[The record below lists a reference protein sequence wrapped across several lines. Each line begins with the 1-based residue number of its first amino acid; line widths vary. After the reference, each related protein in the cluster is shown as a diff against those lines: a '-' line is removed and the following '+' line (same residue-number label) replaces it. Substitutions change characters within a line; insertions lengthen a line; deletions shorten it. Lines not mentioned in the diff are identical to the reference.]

1 MKTFL
6 RCGGILRGLNA
17 TQERKPQIS
26 NSAVPQPAKQAGTE
40 QIEARH
46 IAWLLILGLTW
57 GSSYLFIKV
66 LVEAV
71 SPAVMVAARFALGA
85 AVLGIILAIRG
96 GRLPKPGRIWLH
108 LSVMSLF
115 VNITPFMLI
124 AWGSRHTDSAM
135 AAVLNGTT
143 PLFTLIFAA
152 AIFRSETFSPARIA
166 GVALGFA
173 GVIALTDGAFS
184 DPGSAT
190 GLGELALLVSSL
202 CYGFGFAY
210 ARRFI
215 SGEPLA
221 NVTAQLM
228 IGTVVTIPIAL
239 ATGWIRTE
247 HLNPANIGAWIILGI
262 FGTGV
267 AYLFYYSLISQIG
280 ATRASLVT
288 YITPVVGLIL
298 GWIVLGEN
306 LGWAGVLGMF
316 LIIAGVAV
324 SYSRRTVRVRRIGS
338 A

>member
-1 MKTFL
+1 MA
-6 RCGGILRGLNA
+6 A
-17 TQERKPQIS
+17 TRERTSNISTTSAPPTVKPGAS
-26 NSAVPQPAKQAGTE
+26 EP
-40 QIEARH
+40 IEPRH
-46 IAWLLILGLTW
+46 VAWLMILGLTW

-85 AVLGIILAIRG
+85 AVLGIILTIRG
-96 GRLPKPGRIWLH
+96 GRLPATGRIWFH
-108 LSVMSLF
+108 LAIMSVF
-115 VNITPFMLI
+115 VNITPFLLI

-152 AIFRSETFSPARIA
+152 AIFHSETFSPARIG
-166 GVALGFA
+166 GVVLGFV
-173 GVIALTDGAFS
+173 GVITLTDGAFS
-184 DPGSAT
+184 DPGSAN

-215 SGEPLA
+215 TGDPLS

-228 IGTVVTIPIAL
+228 IGTVVTTPIAL

-247 HLNPANIGAWIILGI
+247 HLNPANIGAWIILGV

-267 AYLFYYSLISQIG
+267 AYLFYYSLIGQIG

-306 LGWAGVLGMF
+306 LGWAGVIGML
-316 LIIAGVAV
+316 LIIAGVGV
-324 SYSRRTVRVRRIGS
+324 SYSRNPRLNRS
-338 A
+338 

>member
-1 MKTFL
+1 MQTIVI
-6 RCGGILRGLNA
+6 CNGILTCRNGKR
-17 TQERKPQIS
+17 ERKPEITTTTGQ
-26 NSAVPQPAKQAGTE
+26 QPTRPE

-46 IAWLLILGLTW
+46 ILWLLILGLTW

-66 LVEAV
+66 LVDAV
-71 SPAVMVAARFALGA
+71 SPAVMVAVRFALGA
-85 AVLGIILAIRG
+85 SVLGAILAARH
-96 GRLPKPGRIWLH
+96 GRLPARGKIWFH
-108 LSVMSLF
+108 LCVMSLF
-115 VNITPFMLI
+115 VNITPFLLI
-124 AWGSRHTDSAM
+124 AWGSRHTDSAL

-143 PLFTLIFAA
+143 PLFTLVFAA
-152 AIFRSETFSPARIA
+152 AVFRSETFSVARIA
-166 GVALGFA
+166 GVVLGFA
-173 GVIALTDGAFS
+173 GVIALTDGVFS
-184 DPGSAT
+184 SPGSAT
-190 GLGELALLVSSL
+190 GLGELALLISSV

-215 SGEPLA
+215 TGDPLS

-239 ATGWIRTE
+239 ATGWVRTE
-247 HLNPANIGAWIILGI
+247 HLNPLNIGAWIILGV

-298 GWIVLGEN
+298 GWIVLEEN
-306 LGWAGVLGMF
+306 LGWAGVLGMV

-324 SYSRRTVRVRRIGS
+324 SYSRNPRLHRR
-338 A
+338 